1 MEELRTGKSYVI
13 FSDSVGCPGEV
24 LTSDIVIETNID
36 IQKESEAKNINDY
49 RYMHYYEEMETE
61 LGFHYRH
68 THTCNA

>member
-13 FSDSVGCPGEV
+13 FSDYVGCPGE
-24 LTSDIVIETNID
+24 LISSEIIIEEGID
-36 IQKESEAKNINDY
+36 IQEESEAENSNDY
-49 RYMHYYEEMETE
+49 RYMHFYDEVETE